1 MVFSLLLGGKL
12 LKVLRV
18 VTEEDA
24 SPALDCLFV
33 PHLGLHDSVLPVL
46 YRVPTLQQSSFFE
59 RVRMLS

>member
-46 YRVPTLQQSSFFE
+46 Y
-59 RVRMLS
+59 